1 MGKAAIAFGLYRPAP
16 EISSPNDEARRVPN
30 ILPPRRVSVAPRH
43 AELPIPQ
50 ARARMSYQ
58 NPQRNRRNTA
68 PPLGAAELAATR
80 LGRSG
85 DYKNGRLDSWLDLA
99 Y

>member
-1 MGKAAIAFGLYRPAP
+1 MDSIESHRTPWRMLTLGSYVWAPFG
-16 EISSPNDEARRVPN
+16 D
-30 ILPPRRVSVAPRH
+30 
-43 AELPIPQ
+43 Q
-50 ARARMSYQ
+50 RARMSYQ
-58 NPQRNRRNTA
+58 NPKRNRRNTA
-68 PPLGAAELAATR
+68 PPYGAAELAATR